1 VKSSDEVLDG
11 RILKPLGMQRTTIG
25 AKFQHVGNVAKQY
38 RALND
43 KTPLKL
49 ERPSVRSGSLFVA
62 SGEMKS
68 LP

>member
-1 VKSSDEVLDG
+1 VLDE